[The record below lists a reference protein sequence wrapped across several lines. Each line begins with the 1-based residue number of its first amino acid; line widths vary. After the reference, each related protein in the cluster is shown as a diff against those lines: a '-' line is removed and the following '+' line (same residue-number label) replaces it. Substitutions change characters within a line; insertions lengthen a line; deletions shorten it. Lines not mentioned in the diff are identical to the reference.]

1 MIKMNSKYSLIT
13 ILLSLLFVSNIKAQ
27 DFHLSQ
33 YDAAP
38 LYLNPA
44 LVGQFDGKFRAH
56 GHYRTQWGSVSSKP
70 FNTAA
75 ISFDMPYKKFA
86 FGAQILNYRAGA
98 GNYDALGIT
107 LNGGYSR
114 TVDKNK
120 FHKISIGVQLGVIQ
134 KSIDFSKLYFESQ
147 YTTVDGGTFDQS
159 LPTGET
165 FGSSSFWLPD
175 LNAGFVYYYGEDQKK
190 VNPFIGASVFH
201 LTQPKESFYGIENKL
216 PMRLMVHAG
225 AKVNL
230 SERIQLLPKL
240 LFMQQKNAQEINYGL
255 MLHYHLKGS
264 GAILLLQPTYRSAD
278 AFIIEGGVKYGN
290 YEVRLGYDYNTST
303 LNDFSD
309 GKGGFEISLTY
320 IPKMFKPNPVNNC
333 PRI

>member
-1 MIKMNSKYSLIT
+1 MIKMKCKYIT
-13 ILLSLLFVSNIKAQ
+13 LVLLSFLFVSKISAQ

-38 LYLNPA
+38 LFLNPA
-44 LVGQFDGKFRAH
+44 LVGQFDGKYRVH

-75 ISFDMPYKKFA
+75 ISFDKSIKKFA
-86 FGAQILNYRAGA
+86 VGAQVLNYRAGA

-107 LNGGYSR
+107 LSGGYSF
-114 TVDKNK
+114 TFDKK
-120 FHKISIGVQLGVIQ
+120 KVHKISIGVQGGVIQ
-134 KSIDFSKLYFESQ
+134 KSVDFNELYFENQ
-147 YTTVDGGTFDQS
+147 YTTTGGGSFDQG

-165 FGSSSFWLPD
+165 FGANSFWLPD
-175 LNAGFVYYYGEDQKK
+175 LNAGFVYYYGADQKK
-190 VNPFIGASVFH
+190 LNPFVGASVFH
-201 LTQPKESFYGIENKL
+201 ITEPKESFYGVENKL
-216 PMRLMVHAG
+216 PMRIMGHG
-225 AKVNL
+225 GIKVNL
-230 SERIQLLPKL
+230 SERIQFIPKVL
-240 LFMQQKNAQEINYGL
+240 YMKQKNAQEIDYSL
-255 MLHYHLKGS
+255 MMHYHLKGS
-264 GAILLLQPTYRSAD
+264 GVILMLQPTYRTVD
-278 AFIIEGGVKYGN
+278 AFIIEAGVKYSN

-320 IPKMFKPNPVNNC
+320 IPKVFKRNPVNNC